1 MKKIFVILALA
12 VFTFAC
18 ADDDYVADIKVDS
31 SELYFLN
38 EGGTKTLD
46 IASNTSWSVTSDQ
59 SWVKV
64 SESQGVNSNSLLIEV
79 EPNSAGGERNAVIT
93 IKNIFGQEV
102 KKAIKVIQG
111 NTGASATQLSY
122 SYQAST
128 QGFTV
133 NIDGNWTLEKTG
145 DWFVL
150 SAESGKG
157 NTIVDVTVKP
167 NNGEGT
173 RSGKIVLKGEG
184 VNDIEI
190 NVQQAKLPELVGLYI
205 LSEGNWNSSQSDL
218 AYYDYTTGT
227 TTKKFYKAQ
236 NGATLGDLGND
247 LAIYGGKMYCIVS
260 GASVAAGGG
269 RIEIIDIETGKSQ
282 EKIPFKDALG
292 GADMPRKMAFY
303 KDKVYITGYS
313 GIIARLDTASLAID
327 GIVSLSG
334 TYTEGIAQYGGKLYA
349 CNSGYG
355 SGNTISVVDIASFK
369 ETKVISV
376 PQNPYAIKA
385 SSTGNIYFNTADL
398 SWSTGAPANL
408 HLLDAKTETVTKT
421 FDIETVDFAVNDS
434 YIYSV
439 FNYTDWSTFETIDY
453 SYKINQSSNEV
464 AEFTT
469 QIPSYFMVYKVNVN
483 PYNGDVYMGGQGND
497 VAVFG
502 ADGSLKTK
510 ISSGTG
516 YTSTIVPVY
525 R

>member
-1 MKKIFVILALA
+1 MAFIEFSVLTFDFYFSYLKCLVLIRISNLLYNIKTTFKMKKIFVILALA

-128 QGFTV
+128 QGGFTV

-218 AYYDYTTGT
+218 AYYDYTTGGT

-269 RIEIIDIETGKSQ
+269 GRIEIIDIETGKSQ
-282 EKIPFKDALG
+282 EKSHL
-292 GADMPRKMAFY
+292 KMLLAEQICREKWHFI
-303 KDKVYITGYS
+303 KTRYI
-313 GIIARLDTASLAID
+313 LQAIR
-327 GIVSLSG
+327 V
-334 TYTEGIAQYGGKLYA
+334 
-349 CNSGYG
+349 
-355 SGNTISVVDIASFK
+355 
-369 ETKVISV
+369 
-376 PQNPYAIKA
+376 
-385 SSTGNIYFNTADL
+385 
-398 SWSTGAPANL
+398 
-408 HLLDAKTETVTKT
+408 
-421 FDIETVDFAVNDS
+421 
-434 YIYSV
+434 
-439 FNYTDWSTFETIDY
+439 
-453 SYKINQSSNEV
+453 
-464 AEFTT
+464 
-469 QIPSYFMVYKVNVN
+469 
-483 PYNGDVYMGGQGND
+483 
-497 VAVFG
+497 
-502 ADGSLKTK
+502 
-510 ISSGTG
+510 
-516 YTSTIVPVY
+516 
-525 R
+525 